1 MKRTLLMLLVLAAG
15 LTDCSSGGPSHATL
29 GPSHAESSACAPF
42 LHSTVPTTSLG
53 ESESV
58 IIIVPSDAVAR
69 LLDSGDPHLVRP
81 AKTIAKAI
89 KARSPESQ
97 EAVRA
102 VISECRRLTS

>member
-1 MKRTLLMLLVLAAG
+1 
-15 LTDCSSGGPSHATL
+15 
-29 GPSHAESSACAPF
+29 
-42 LHSTVPTTSLG
+42 LG

-89 KARSPESQ
+89 KARSPEGQ